1 MTLLLEELGWPDVA
15 EYLQTDDRLIL
26 VTGSTEQHGR
36 HMTFASDVWAPWE
49 IARRLSDR
57 TGVLLAPPLHYGMSL
72 HHLGFP
78 GSLSLRPQTLAS
90 IILDLLESA
99 YTHGFRRI
107 LLLNG
112 HGGNT
117 AAIATALAEALN
129 ELNGLQ
135 VRLESWWHAP
145 QVKAILDEAFPDEP
159 GGHAD
164 AGETSVVMA
173 IRPDVLR
180 LERAEHSPGARSHGF
195 LTRQVFY
202 DHYPHGVIGADPRR
216 ASAEVGERVLAA
228 AVQVYEELLGAWP
241 AVA

>member
-1 MTLLLEELGWPDVA
+1 
-15 EYLQTDDRLIL
+15 
-26 VTGSTEQHGR
+26 
-36 HMTFASDVWAPWE
+36 
-49 IARRLSDR
+49 
-57 TGVLLAPPLHYGMSL
+57 L

-78 GSLSLRPQTLAS
+78 GSLSLRPHTLAS
-90 IILDLLESA
+90 VILDLLESA

-135 VRLESWWHAP
+135 VRMESWWQDP
-145 QVKAILDEAFPDEP
+145 QIKAIFSEAFPDEP

-164 AGETSVVMA
+164 ASETSVVMA
-173 IRPDVLR
+173 VRPDVLR
-180 LERAEHSPGARSHGF
+180 LERAEYSPGARRHGF

-228 AVQVYEELLGAWP
+228 AAQIYEEMLRTWP